1 MKYET
6 QKNLGGKNVFSCL
19 EDYKTTF
26 HDFSVWNTYK
36 QHQTQIWFEISRIK
50 GS

>member
-6 QKNLGGKNVFSCL
+6 QKNLGGKNVFSYL